1 MPGRWSEGPS
11 FLKLSS
17 AHWPKRPN
25 QPQSEELPELKSLTI
40 CCLTTVESD
49 HNCPDATQ
57 FSTWKELVEATRRLC
72 QKVMDDSADTHR
84 EAELVLLRECQ
95 AQSFPEEIAA
105 LKTQKPI
112 PHHSRLACLAPE

>member
-1 MPGRWSEGPS
+1 
-11 FLKLSS
+11 
-17 AHWPKRPN
+17 
-25 QPQSEELPELKSLTI
+25 
-40 CCLTTVESD
+40 
-49 HNCPDATQ
+49 
-57 FSTWKELVEATRRLC
+57 
-72 QKVMDDSADTHR
+72 MDDSADTHR